1 MPDLRREDGWTSHS
15 RTSWVTLDARGVFG
29 QSQHR
34 EDWSVVDLNK
44 TLFVGLDV
52 HKDSIVVAVAEV
64 GRTVARVV
72 ATVPFEGNAL
82 RKVLERLGAKSQ
94 VACCYEAGPTG
105 YGLARSLR
113 AAEWA
118 CEVIAPSLIPK
129 KPGERI
135 KTDRRDAAKLAEN
148 YRSGSLVAVAI
159 PDPTCEAIRDLER
172 ARDDAKKAERVARH
186 QLSKFLLRQGRRYLG
201 KTTWN
206 DAHRAW
212 IVGQQF
218 AEPAQSHVLADG
230 LATVE
235 TATLRVSQLTER
247 LRELAET
254 WDRAAL
260 VKALQSLRGVEFVTA
275 VTVAAEVGDFRRFA
289 TAGDFMGYVG
299 LIPTEQ
305 TTGKTCR
312 RGPISKTG
320 NAHVRRLLVES
331 AWHYRRQPRMSK
343 ALRERSVGVSPGVCA
358 IAWKA
363 QTRLHNRLKKLL
375 GRGKHPAEAVTAVAR
390 ELAGFVWAIGRQETL
405 LAVSK

>member
-1 MPDLRREDGWTSHS
+1 MSDS
-15 RTSWVTLDARGVFG
+15 
-29 QSQHR
+29 
-34 EDWSVVDLNK
+34 NK

-52 HKDSIVVAVAEV
+52 HKDSIVVAVAEA
-64 GRTVARVV
+64 GRGPARAV
-72 ATVPFEGNAL
+72 ATVPFEWKAL
-82 RKVLERLGAKSQ
+82 RKVLEKLGPKSA
-94 VACCYEAGPTG
+94 VSCCYEAGPTG

-113 AAEWA
+113 AAGWA
-118 CEVIAPSLIPK
+118 CDVIAPSLVPK

-135 KTDRRDAAKLAEN
+135 KTDRRDAAKLAVNHRNGE
-148 YRSGSLVAVAI
+148 LVAVAV
-159 PDPTCEAIRDLER
+159 PDEASEAIRDLER

-186 QLSKFLLRQGRRYLG
+186 QLSKFLLRHGRRYLG

-212 IVGQQF
+212 IVGEKF
-218 AEPAQSHVLADG
+218 AEPAQQHVLADG
-230 LATVE
+230 LAAVE
-235 TATLRVSQLTER
+235 AATLRVSQLTER
-247 LRELAET
+247 LRELAQT
-254 WDRAAL
+254 WERAPL

-275 VTVAAEVGDFRRFA
+275 VTVVAEVGDFRRFP

-305 TTGKTCR
+305 TSGETRR
-312 RGPISKTG
+312 RGPITKTG

-343 ALRERSVGVSPGVCA
+343 ALRERSVGVAPRVCA

-363 QTRLHNRLKKLL
+363 QARLHNRLKKLI

-390 ELAGFVWAIGRQETL
+390 ELAGFIWAIGREETL
-405 LAVSK
+405 LAASV